1 MRPEPHKIC
10 VARAPN
16 SLMFQGH
23 SGVLGIGDCLSDGGG
38 LSAKTRDDFPVSG
51 SWGEPS
57 AARLLPEQIDAGECL
72 GYGGW
77 AAGKFGLRHHPNKPY
92 CH

>member
-1 MRPEPHKIC
+1 
-10 VARAPN
+10 
-16 SLMFQGH
+16 
-23 SGVLGIGDCLSDGGG
+23 
-38 LSAKTRDDFPVSG
+38 VSG